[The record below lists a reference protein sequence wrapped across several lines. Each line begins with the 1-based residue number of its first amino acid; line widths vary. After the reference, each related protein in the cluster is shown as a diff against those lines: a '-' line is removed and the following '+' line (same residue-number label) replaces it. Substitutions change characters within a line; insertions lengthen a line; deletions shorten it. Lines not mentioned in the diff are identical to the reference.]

1 MFLVFEL
8 CRFLWNKLVHLPLL
22 HQRLFVGRKPRCWN
36 SMHFFSPDT
45 RGSIFSVLNALNI
58 RLFLTKT
65 QWNQF
70 IIIIFSYS
78 THEKKPSKTSRPS
91 WGDYK
96 LLATLASENAS
107 KSGVLM
113 ESLRISGPP
122 EQPSTRSLQAGGL
135 LKHGALELN
144 LAVSCAVENFS
155 HFSRIMFFFL
165 HPKFPKSTY
174 QQRFLSLTRG
184 WFLNDFISLWVNL
197 FCGSMD
203 SLRGTGCFAHPRPLL
218 TIKW

>member
-70 IIIIFSYS
+70 IMIIFSYS
-78 THEKKPSKTSRPS
+78 THEKRPSKTSRPS
-91 WGDYK
+91 WSDYK
-96 LLATLASENAS
+96 LLATLASENES

-144 LAVSCAVENFS
+144 LAAVSCAVENFS
-155 HFSRIMFFFL
+155 HFSRIMFFFVASKISQIHISAKVPVVDTGVIL
-165 HPKFPKSTY
+165 K
-174 QQRFLSLTRG
+174 
-184 WFLNDFISLWVNL
+184 WFH
-197 FCGSMD
+197 CE
-203 SLRGTGCFAHPRPLL
+203 
-218 TIKW
+218 